1 MKVAFFSPLPP
12 ARTGVAD
19 YAAALLGALRRH
31 GQVETGASEAGV
43 ALYHLGNN
51 QLHREIYARALARP
65 GVAVLHDAVLQHF
78 FLGSLD
84 ERAYVEEFVYNYG
97 EFRRGLAAEMW
108 RGRAASGLGRR
119 YFEYPMLR
127 RIAEAS
133 RAVVVH
139 NAGAARM
146 VRAHHATA
154 RVVEIPHL
162 FEPPAQPPAA
172 EVLRFRERLGIPPG
186 AFVFGVYGYLRE
198 SKRVMAVL
206 RAFARVKRECPR
218 AVLLVAGDFVSTDLA
233 RAAAPLLAAPGIV
246 RLPYLAEP
254 DFLLA
259 ASAADCCV
267 NLRDPAAG
275 ETSGVAIRMMAL
287 AKPVL
292 VTDGPENAAF
302 PETACL
308 RVPGGAAEQEALCQ
322 YMLLACSF
330 PDAAREIGRRAAAY
344 LEARH
349 GLERV
354 AGLYWNTLCECAR

>member
-1 MKVAFFSPLPP
+1 MRVAFFSPLPP

-31 GQVETGASEAGV
+31 GQVEVAAADADV

-51 QLHREIYARALARP
+51 QLHREIYGRALARP

-133 RAVVVH
+133 CAVVVH
-139 NAGAARM
+139 NAEAARM
-146 VRAHHATA
+146 VRAHHAAA

-162 FEPPAQPPAA
+162 FEPPAPPPAA

-186 AFVFGVYGYLRE
+186 AFVFGVFGYLRE
-198 SKRVMAVL
+198 SKRIMAVL
-206 RAFARVKRECPR
+206 RAFARLRRECSR

-233 RAAAPLLAAPGIV
+233 RAAAPHLAAPGIV
-246 RLPYLAEP
+246 RLPYLDAR

-259 ASAADCCV
+259 ACATDCCV
-267 NLRDPAAG
+267 NLRDPGAG
-275 ETSGVAIRMMAL
+275 ETSGITIRMMAL

-292 VTDGPENAAF
+292 LTDGPENAAWA
-302 PETACL
+302 ETACL
-308 RVPGGAAEQEALCQ
+308 RVPAGPAEQEALWEH
-322 YMLLACSF
+322 MLLACSF
-330 PDAAREIGRRAAAY
+330 PGAAREIGCRAAAY
-344 LEARH
+344 LEAH
-349 GLERV
+349 HALDRV
-354 AGLYWNTLCECAR
+354 AGLYWNALCECAR